1 MTRLLMKKCLALSL
15 LLFALCGVAR
25 AQGKYAAR
33 VLLIPLDDR
42 PPCLQFPTLLG
53 RVGATEAVSP
63 PRELLGRFTAPGQPE
78 RIAEWLKTQDL
89 RSFDAA
95 VVSLDMLAYGGL
107 VASRVHRVSE
117 ETARQRLAVVEWLH
131 KKAPRLPLYG
141 SSVIMR
147 LAPTGDGA
155 NEAYREKLARWA
167 EISADQANREE
178 TARLEREIPAAAL
191 ADYKQARVRNLS
203 INLAALDMTR
213 RGVLRYAVFSQDD
226 AHPRGVHVADR
237 ERIIA
242 ETARL
247 KLSPKVAVQPGAD
260 EVSMLL
266 LSRALTA
273 RFKYQPRI
281 HAIYSSEAVRTKVFP
296 YEDRE
301 INRTVSFH
309 IAAAG
314 GVETAEQ
321 ADADILFFVYGS
333 RQEAGAAQAF
343 AAQVAQA
350 VKTRRRVIVADV
362 DPLGDVQ
369 GADPAFM
376 SELRRLQVLPQLS
389 GLGAWNTAGN
399 AIGTA
404 LPHGIIHNLAVNRLP
419 RHAKT
424 YADGQFGF
432 LMNRLLDDY
441 VYHSLVRPDA
451 IKWARSQNWGTLRLD
466 ETQTRAVENY
476 CRERMLPHAG
486 ELLNE
491 FSRAPF
497 VVSRARGA
505 AWRMDLAQYE
515 LHNFFFALPW
525 GRTFEAEMVF
535 DLKPKN

>member
-1 MTRLLMKKCLALSL
+1 
-15 LLFALCGVAR
+15 
-25 AQGKYAAR
+25 
-33 VLLIPLDDR
+33 
-42 PPCLQFPTLLG
+42 LQFPTLLG
-53 RVGATEAVSP
+53 RVGATEVVSP
-63 PRELLGRFTAPGQPE
+63 PRELLGRFTGPGQPE

-95 VVSLDMLAYGGL
+95 LISLDMLAYGGL
-107 VASRVHRVSE
+107 VASRVHRVNE
-117 ETARQRLAVVEWLH
+117 ETARQRLAVIEWLR

-167 EISADQANREE
+167 EISAGQIHREE
-178 TARLEREIPAAAL
+178 TSRLEREIPPAAL
-191 ADYKQARVRNLS
+191 ADYKQARIRNLS
-203 INLAALDMTR
+203 INLAALALTR
-213 RGVLRYAVFSQDD
+213 RGVLRYTIFSQDD

-242 ETARL
+242 ETARR
-247 KLSPKVAVQPGAD
+247 KLSGKVAVQPGAD

-273 RFKYQPRI
+273 RFKYQPRV
-281 HAIYSSEAVRTKVFP
+281 HAVYSSEAARTKVFP
-296 YEDRE
+296 FEDRE

-314 GVETAEQ
+314 GAETADQ

-333 RQEAGAAQAF
+333 RKEAGAAQAF

-362 DPLGDVQ
+362 DPAGDTQ

-389 GLGAWNTAGN
+389 GFGAWNTAGN

-404 LPHGIIHNLAVNRLP
+404 LPHGIIHNLAINRLP

-432 LMNRLLDDY
+432 LLNRLLDDY
-441 VYHSLVRPDA
+441 AYHSLVRPEA
-451 IKWARSQNWGTLRLD
+451 IKRARAQNWNPMRLD
-466 ETQTRAVENY
+466 DAQTQATERF
-476 CRERMLPHAG
+476 CREKMLPHLRD
-486 ELLNE
+486 LLSE
-491 FSRAPF
+491 FSRTPF
-497 VVSRARGA
+497 TVSRLRGKDWTVNLDA
-505 AWRMDLAQYE
+505 SE
-515 LHNFFFALPW
+515 LNNFFFTLPW
-525 GRTFEAEMVF
+525 GRTFEAEIIF
-535 DLKPKN
+535 DLKKKEN